1 LEDDFMKRIARRFRL
16 ATAGLLLT
24 VAACT
29 QTANAGPVVTVYMSP
44 TCGCCKYWAEH
55 MRDNGFTVQEIM
67 RADLAPI
74 RVEHGVPG
82 RAISCHTAVI
92 DGYAVEGHVPAD
104 VVARLLRER
113 PKVRGIAVP
122 GMPIGSP
129 GMEQLGAPWEPY
141 AVYTFDDAGTLEVYE
156 YRNVPGR

>member
-1 LEDDFMKRIARRFRL
+1 MNRIARRMRI
-16 ATAGLLLT
+16 ATAALLL
-24 VAACT
+24 AAAGCAQSAT
-29 QTANAGPVVTVYMSP
+29 AGPVVTVYMSP

-55 MRDNGFTVQEIM
+55 MRDNGFTVQEVM

-74 RVEHGVPG
+74 REKYGVPG
-82 RAISCHTAVI
+82 PAISCHTAVV

-104 VVARLLRER
+104 VVHRLLKER
-113 PKVRGIAVP
+113 PVVRGIAVP

-141 AVYTFDDAGTLEVYE
+141 AVFTIGQNGAMQVYE
-156 YRNVPGR
+156 YRNTPGR